1 MNIADAP
8 EVGDNS
14 GTAVKKDRNAFF
26 RSVVKLGETEG
37 TGRDALIK
45 VGFASQEAAANG
57 LISLDKD
64 PHTKQDDAQLI
75 SEKFVEGSGR
85 AGQYS
90 TSGSKKVQA
99 SKLRAFIKLGL
110 HGPSDGGLD
119 TSARFVKLHKEAV
132 TQKSNVYPAFE
143 AAVAMA
149 RVQCKTDRAL
159 TDDEIVESIQKQSK
173 ADKDAVEVAE
183 SIRKMLEKLI
193 SGERPD
199 GVQTQHQKVLDA
211 ESALAD
217 YVKEMTVSN
226 QQAQVMEMA
235 AALGMTFVQA

>member
-1 MNIADAP
+1 MNIADTP

-45 VGFASQEAAANG
+45 VGFAAQEAAANG
-57 LISLDKD
+57 LINMDKD
-64 PHTKQDDAQLI
+64 PHTKQDDAHLI

-85 AGQYS
+85 TGVYA
-90 TSGSKKVQA
+90 TNSKKVQA
-99 SKLRAFIKLGL
+99 SKIRAFIKLGL

-119 TSARFVKLHKEAV
+119 TSARFTKLHKEQVAA
-132 TQKSNVYPAFE
+132 KANVYPAFE

-159 TDDEIVESIQKQSK
+159 TNDEIVESIQKQSK